1 MLTLSVR
8 LVNVLGGA
16 VAVQQRRS
24 RISRAPYNNQRPAL
38 LPSAS
43 KMVAL
48 YLSAHLCTL
57 SAAHSAARLVCCP
70 RWTAGNPHSHHTA
83 AGHFMI
89 NSDKSFSCPRVQ
101 TDQRAQPQA
110 EALCSERDVR
120 LAGHLLPEG
129 LEVGLQLLPAHAP
142 TAWSG
147 PRSRPRAR
155 SMHCLP
161 FNQDQ
166 AGCGIQQQPQTR
178 LSRRQ
183 HSV

>member
-1 MLTLSVR
+1 MR

-89 NSDKSFSCPRVQ
+89 TSCKLRLSARSDRPARAATGRGALLRERRSTCRTPSSRRPRSWTSAPPCACTDCLVRTSFAPAR
-101 TDQRAQPQA
+101 PQYA
-110 EALCSERDVR
+110 
-120 LAGHLLPEG
+120 
-129 LEVGLQLLPAHAP
+129 LPAIQ
-142 TAWSG
+142 
-147 PRSRPRAR
+147 SRPGRVWHTATTTNP
-155 SMHCLP
+155 LVT
-161 FNQDQ
+161 Q
-166 AGCGIQQQPQTR
+166 AT
-178 LSRRQ
+178 LSIK
-183 HSV
+183 